1 MCNIDIGLASLH
13 HACNSLEHPRRIITS
28 NGTRPELLDQNDLI
42 GFNMPRQNGDGITT
56 LEHLSANTIG
66 PTAIKASVAQRER
79 IHPEVAFEYGLSCL
93 DLYIT

>member
-1 MCNIDIGLASLH
+1 
-13 HACNSLEHPRRIITS
+13 
-28 NGTRPELLDQNDLI
+28 
-42 GFNMPRQNGDGITT
+42 MPRQNGDGITT